1 VILPTWGEM
10 SGEATSIHAVLREL
24 HISGLGV
31 IADLELDLAPGLN
44 VLTGETGAGKT
55 MVTVGLLLA
64 LGERG
69 SASLVREGAS
79 AARVQARFD
88 ATDDAGEW
96 AEDGEV
102 ILARSIARDGRST
115 ARIGGQLATASA
127 LAELGAG
134 LVEHHGQS
142 QTQRLLAPAVQTGF
156 LDQYAGDAQ
165 LVALVAYREAYD
177 RLRAIGAEL
186 EELREAARGREREL
200 DLLAYQVKEIENV
213 GPRDGET
220 EELSA
225 EEGRL
230 AHVERLTEQASA
242 AEHALT
248 GEEGLADAAAALASV
263 LEGAADLDATAAE
276 VAGRARGLA
285 AEIAELAR
293 DVRAYGEALLPDP
306 ERLDAV
312 RERLADLKQLQRK
325 YGPSD
330 ADVSAF
336 LAEAAERLRSL
347 EGADDRIATL
357 EADLA
362 TASGLARDRAATVTT
377 GRVGA
382 AASLQEA
389 VRVELEELGMPGAAF
404 EVRLVELD
412 EPGPGGAERAELWF
426 SPSAAQPVRLLA
438 KAASGGELSR
448 VMLACRSVLADL
460 DEVGTLVFDEV
471 DAGIGGQAGL
481 AVGRRLARLEGGR
494 QVLVVTHLPQIA
506 CFADRHLRVTKDGGT
521 AAVDLL
527 EGSTRAEELSR
538 MLAGLAGSESAVTH
552 AEELLAE
559 ADRLREVTVPPGE
572 LGAVT

>member
-1 VILPTWGEM
+1 V
-10 SGEATSIHAVLREL
+10 SGGGVSIRAVLREL

-31 IADLELDLAPGLN
+31 IADLELELAPGLN

-69 SASLVREGAS
+69 SASLVREEAS

-88 ATDDAGEW
+88 ATDDAGDW

-134 LVEHHGQS
+134 LVEHHGQG
-142 QTQRLLAPAVQTGF
+142 QTQRLLGPAAQTAF
-156 LDQYAGDAQ
+156 LDRFAGDVH
-165 LVALVAYREAYD
+165 LVALGAYREMHD
-177 RLRAIGAEL
+177 RLHTIHTEL
-186 EELREAARGREREL
+186 EALREAARGREREL
-200 DLLAYQVKEIENV
+200 DLLAYQVREIEAV
-213 GPRDGET
+213 CPREGET
-220 EELSA
+220 QELTT

-230 AHVERLTEQASA
+230 AHVERLMEQAAA

-248 GEEGLADAAAALASV
+248 GEEGIADTAAALASA
-263 LEGAADLDATAAE
+263 LESAAELDPTAAE
-276 VAGRARGLA
+276 VAERARGVA
-285 AEIAELAR
+285 VETSELAR

-306 ERLDAV
+306 ERLQSV
-312 RERLADLKQLQRK
+312 RERIAALRQLQRK

-336 LAEAAERLRSL
+336 LAAASERLATL
-347 EGADDRIATL
+347 AGADDRIAEL
-357 EADLA
+357 EAAVA
-362 TASGLARDRAATVTT
+362 TLTEETHDRAAIVTA
-377 GRVGA
+377 GRTD
-382 AASLQEA
+382 ASRSLEEA
-389 VRVELEELGMPGAAF
+389 VRAELEELGMPGAVF
-404 EVRLVELD
+404 EVRLIAAE

-426 SPSAAQPVRLLA
+426 SPTPGQPVRSLA

-460 DEVGTLVFDEV
+460 DEVGILVFDEV

-481 AVGRRLARLEGGR
+481 AVGRRLARLAIGR

-521 AAVDLL
+521 ASVDLL
-527 EGSTRAEELSR
+527 DGTGRAEELSR
-538 MLAGLAGSESAVTH
+538 MLAGLAGSESAVSH
-552 AEELLAE
+552 AEELLDE
-559 ADRLREVTVPPGE
+559 ADRLRAETAAA
-572 LGAVT
+572 LGKAGAAT

>member
-1 VILPTWGEM
+1 
-10 SGEATSIHAVLREL
+10 VLREL

-31 IADLELDLAPGLN
+31 IADLELELGPGLN

-69 SASLVREGAS
+69 SASLVRDRAR

-88 ATDDAGEW
+88 ATDQAGEW

-134 LVEHHGQS
+134 LVEHHGQG
-142 QTQRLLAPAVQTGF
+142 QTQRLLAPAAQTAF
-156 LDQYAGDAQ
+156 LDRFAGDVH
-165 LVALVAYREAYD
+165 LVALGAYREAHD
-177 RLRAIGAEL
+177 RLRVSRAEL
-186 EELREAARGREREL
+186 EALREAARGREREL
-200 DLLAYQVKEIENV
+200 DLLAYQVNEIEAV

-220 EELSA
+220 EELTT

-230 AHVERLTEQASA
+230 SHVERLMEQASS

-248 GEEGLADAAAALASV
+248 GESGIADAAASLASV
-263 LEGAADLDATAAE
+263 LEAAAE
-276 VAGRARGLA
+276 LDPTAVEVAQRARGVA
-285 AEIAELAR
+285 AETSELAR

-306 ERLDAV
+306 ERLQEI
-312 RERLADLKQLQRK
+312 RERIAALKQLQRK

-336 LAEAAERLRSL
+336 LAEAAERLRTL
-347 EGADDRIATL
+347 AGADDRITELETEAATL
-357 EADLA
+357 TEQ
-362 TASGLARDRAATVTT
+362 TRDRAATVTA
-377 GRVGA
+377 GRT
-382 AASLQEA
+382 AASGALEVS
-389 VRVELEELGMPGAAF
+389 VREELEELGMPGAAF
-404 EVRLVELD
+404 EVRLVSTE
-412 EPGPGGAERAELWF
+412 EPGPAGAERVELWF
-426 SPSAAQPVRLLA
+426 SPSPGQPVRALA

-481 AVGRRLARLEGGR
+481 AVGRRLARLASGR

-506 CFADRHLRVTKDGGT
+506 CFADRHLRVTKEGGT
-521 AAVDLL
+521 ASVDLL
-527 EGSTRAEELSR
+527 DGPGRTEELSR
-538 MLAGLAGSESAVTH
+538 MLAGLAGSESAVSH
-552 AEELLAE
+552 AEELLSE
-559 ADRLREVTVPPGE
+559 ADRLRAETAG
-572 LGAVT
+572 LGRAGAVT

>member
-1 VILPTWGEM
+1 M
-10 SGEATSIHAVLREL
+10 SGGGASIRAVLREL

-31 IADLELDLAPGLN
+31 IADLELELGPGLN

-69 SASLVREGAS
+69 SASLVRDDSS

-88 ATDDAGEW
+88 ATDEAGDW

-134 LVEHHGQS
+134 LVEHHGQG
-142 QTQRLLAPAVQTGF
+142 QTQRLLAPAAQTAF
-156 LDQYAGDAQ
+156 LDRFAGDVH
-165 LVALVAYREAYD
+165 LVALGTYREAYD
-177 RLRAIGAEL
+177 RLRESRAEL
-186 EELREAARGREREL
+186 ESLREAARGREREL
-200 DLLAYQVKEIENV
+200 DLLAYQVAEIEAV

-220 EELSA
+220 EDLTT

-230 AHVERLTEQASA
+230 SQVERLMEQASS

-248 GEEGLADAAAALASV
+248 GEDGIADAAASLASV
-263 LEGAADLDATAAE
+263 LEAAAE
-276 VAGRARGLA
+276 LDPTAGEVAQRARGLA
-285 AEIAELAR
+285 AETSELAR

-306 ERLDAV
+306 ERLQEI
-312 RERLADLKQLQRK
+312 RERIAALKQLQRK

-336 LAEAAERLRSL
+336 LAEASERLRAL
-347 EGADDRIATL
+347 AGADDRIAGLETEVATL
-357 EADLA
+357 TEQ
-362 TASGLARDRAATVTT
+362 TRDRAATVTA
-377 GRVGA
+377 GRT
-382 AASLQEA
+382 AASGALEA
-389 VRVELEELGMPGAAF
+389 SVRAELEELGMPGAAF
-404 EVRLVELD
+404 EVRLVSTE
-412 EPGPGGAERAELWF
+412 EPGPAGAERVELWF
-426 SPSAAQPVRLLA
+426 SPSPGQPVRGLA

-460 DEVGTLVFDEV
+460 DEVGTLVFDEI
-471 DAGIGGQAGL
+471 DAGIGGEAGL
-481 AVGRRLARLEGGR
+481 AVGRRLARLAAGR

-521 AAVDLL
+521 ASVDVLDAP
-527 EGSTRAEELSR
+527 GRTEELSR
-538 MLAGLAGSESAVTH
+538 MLAGIAGSESAVSH
-552 AEELLAE
+552 AEELLGE
-559 ADRLREVTVPPGE
+559 ADRLRAETAGVGKA
-572 LGAVT
+572 GAVS

>member
-1 VILPTWGEM
+1 M
-10 SGEATSIHAVLREL
+10 SGEAVSIPTVLREL

-31 IADLELDLAPGLN
+31 IADLELELAPGLN

-69 SASLVREGAS
+69 SAALIREEAP

-88 ATDDAGEW
+88 AIDGAGDW

-134 LVEHHGQS
+134 LVEHHGQG
-142 QTQRLLAPAVQTGF
+142 QTQRLLAPAVQTAF
-156 LDQYAGDAQ
+156 LDRYAGDAHV
-165 LVALVAYREAYD
+165 VALGTYREAYE
-177 RLRAIGAEL
+177 RLRSVANEL
-186 EELREAARGREREL
+186 GELREAARDREREL
-200 DLLAYQVKEIENV
+200 DLLAYQVHEIETV

-220 EELSA
+220 EELTL

-230 AHVERLTEQASA
+230 AHVERLMEQASA
-242 AEHALT
+242 AEHTLT
-248 GEEGLADAAAALASV
+248 GEDGIADAAASLASV
-263 LEGAADLDATAAE
+263 LEGAADLDPSARE
-276 VAGRARGLA
+276 MGDRARGLA

-293 DVRAYGEALLPDP
+293 DIRAYGEALLPDP
-306 ERLDAV
+306 ERLGAV
-312 RERLADLKQLQRK
+312 RERVAALKQLQRK
-325 YGPSD
+325 YGPTD
-330 ADVSAF
+330 ADVVSF
-336 LAEAAERLRSL
+336 LARSAEQLRTL
-347 EGADDRIATL
+347 AGADDRITELEREL
-357 EADLA
+357 EAASA
-362 TASGLARDRAATVTT
+362 TARDRAAIVTA
-377 GRVGA
+377 GRARA
-382 AASLQEA
+382 APALDAAIRS
-389 VRVELEELGMPGAAF
+389 ELEELGMPGAVF
-404 EVRLVELD
+404 EARLLPLD
-412 EPGPGGAERAELWF
+412 EPGPGGAERAELWLSA
-426 SPSAAQPVRLLA
+426 SPGQPARPLA

-481 AVGRRLARLEGGR
+481 AVGRRLARLAAGR

-506 CFADRHLRVTKDGGT
+506 CFADRHLRVTKERGT
-521 AAVDLL
+521 ASVELL
-527 EGSTRAEELSR
+527 DGPSRTEELSR

-559 ADRLREVTVPPGE
+559 AERLREGSAPLGRA
-572 LGAVT
+572 GAVT

>member
-1 VILPTWGEM
+1 V
-10 SGEATSIHAVLREL
+10 SGGSASIRAVLREL

-31 IADLELDLAPGLN
+31 IADLELELGPGLN

-69 SASLVREGAS
+69 SASLVRDDAS

-102 ILARSIARDGRST
+102 ILARGDAPGGRST
-115 ARIGGQLATASA
+115 PPIGGQLATASA

-134 LVEHHGQS
+134 LVEHHGQG
-142 QTQRLLAPAVQTGF
+142 QTQRLLAPAAQTAF
-156 LDQYAGDAQ
+156 LDRSAGDVH
-165 LVALVAYREAYD
+165 LVALGAYREMHD
-177 RLRAIGAEL
+177 RLRAALAEL
-186 EELREAARGREREL
+186 ETLREAARGREREL
-200 DLLAYQVKEIENV
+200 DLLAYQVAEIEAV

-220 EELSA
+220 EELTT

-230 AHVERLTEQASA
+230 SHVERLMEQASA

-248 GEEGLADAAAALASV
+248 GEDGIADATASLASV
-263 LEGAADLDATAAE
+263 LEAAAE
-276 VAGRARGLA
+276 LDPTVGEVAQRARGVA
-285 AEIAELAR
+285 AETSELAR
-293 DVRAYGEALLPDP
+293 DIRSYGEALLPDP
-306 ERLDAV
+306 ERLQEI
-312 RERLADLKQLQRK
+312 RERIAALKQLQRK

-336 LAEAAERLRSL
+336 LAEASERLRTL
-347 EGADDRIATL
+347 AGADDRIVELEAEVATL
-357 EADLA
+357 TEQ
-362 TASGLARDRAATVTT
+362 ARHRAATVTE
-377 GRVGA
+377 GRTA
-382 AASLQEA
+382 AARPLEGS
-389 VRVELEELGMPGAAF
+389 VRAELEELGMPGAAF
-404 EVRLVELD
+404 EVRLVTTD

-426 SPSAAQPVRLLA
+426 SPSPGQPVRALA

-481 AVGRRLARLEGGR
+481 AVGRRLARLAAGR

-521 AAVDLL
+521 ASVDLL
-527 EGSTRAEELSR
+527 DVPGRAEELSR
-538 MLAGLAGSESAVTH
+538 MLAGLAGSESAVSH
-552 AEELLAE
+552 AEELLGE
-559 ADRLREVTVPPGE
+559 ADRLRAETAGVGRA
-572 LGAVT
+572 GAVT

>member
-1 VILPTWGEM
+1 
-10 SGEATSIHAVLREL
+10 VLREL

-31 IADLELDLAPGLN
+31 IDDLELELAPGLN

-69 SASLVREGAS
+69 SASLVREGAR

-88 ATDDAGEW
+88 ATDAAGEW

-134 LVEHHGQS
+134 LVEHHGQG

-156 LDQYAGDAQ
+156 LDRSAGDTH
-165 LVALVAYREAYD
+165 LVALGTYRESHE
-177 RLRAIGAEL
+177 RLRAIRAEL
-186 EELREAARGREREL
+186 DELQEVARGREREL
-200 DLLAYQVKEIENV
+200 DLLAYQVHEIEAV
-213 GPRDGET
+213 DPREGET
-220 EELSA
+220 DELVG

-230 AHVERLTEQASA
+230 AHVERLMEQSSA

-248 GEEGLADAAAALASV
+248 GEEGIADAAAGLASV
-263 LEGAADLDATAAE
+263 LESAAE
-276 VAGRARGLA
+276 LDPSATEVSERARGLA
-285 AEIAELAR
+285 TEIAELAR

-306 ERLDAV
+306 ERLEAV
-312 RERLADLKQLQRK
+312 RQRIADLKQLHRK
-325 YGPSD
+325 YGPTD
-330 ADVSAF
+330 ADVAAF
-336 LAEAAERLRSL
+336 LTEAAERLRIL
-347 EGADDRIATL
+347 AGADDRILEL
-357 EADLA
+357 EAALE
-362 TASGLARDRAATVTT
+362 TASEHARDRAAIVTD
-377 GRVGA
+377 GRSKA
-382 AASLQEA
+382 AVSLQAA
-389 VRVELEELGMPGAAF
+389 VRNELEELGMPGAVF
-404 EVRLVELD
+404 EIRLVTLE

-426 SPSAAQPVRLLA
+426 SASPGQPARPLA

-460 DEVGTLVFDEV
+460 DEIGTLVFDEV

-481 AVGRRLARLEGGR
+481 AVGRRLARLASGR

-506 CFADRHLRVTKDGGT
+506 CFADRHLRVTKVAGT
-521 AAVDLL
+521 ASVDLL
-527 EGSTRAEELSR
+527 EGPSRSEELSR

-559 ADRLREVTVPPGE
+559 ADRLRETSAP
-572 LGAVT
+572 LGKAAAVT

>member
-1 VILPTWGEM
+1 M
-10 SGEATSIHAVLREL
+10 SGEATSIAAVLREL

-31 IADLELDLAPGLN
+31 IDDLELELAPGLN

-88 ATDDAGEW
+88 ATDAAGEW

-134 LVEHHGQS
+134 LVEHHGQG

-156 LDQYAGDAQ
+156 LDRSAGDAH
-165 LVALVAYREAYD
+165 LVALATYREAHD
-177 RLRAIGAEL
+177 RLRATRAEL
-186 EELREAARGREREL
+186 DELQEVARGREREL
-200 DLLAYQVKEIENV
+200 DLLAYQVHEIETV
-213 GPRDGET
+213 GPRDGEA
-220 EELSA
+220 EELEG

-230 AHVERLTEQASA
+230 AHVERLLEQSSA

-248 GEEGLADAAAALASV
+248 GEEGIADAAAGLASV
-263 LEGAADLDATAAE
+263 LESAAELDPSAAE
-276 VAGRARGLA
+276 VSERARGLA
-285 AEIAELAR
+285 TEIAELAR

-306 ERLDAV
+306 ERLEAV
-312 RERLADLKQLQRK
+312 RQRIADLKQLHRK
-325 YGPSD
+325 YGPTD
-330 ADVSAF
+330 ADVAAF
-336 LAEAAERLRSL
+336 LTEAAERLRL
-347 EGADDRIATL
+347 LAGADDRILEL
-357 EADLA
+357 EAALE
-362 TASGLARDRAATVTT
+362 TASEHVRDRAAIVTA
-377 GRVGA
+377 GRSKA
-382 AASLQEA
+382 AVSLQEA
-389 VRVELEELGMPGAAF
+389 VRNELEELGMPGAVF
-404 EVRLVELD
+404 EIRLVPLE

-426 SPSAAQPVRLLA
+426 SASPGQPARPLA

-460 DEVGTLVFDEV
+460 DDVGTLVFDEV

-481 AVGRRLARLEGGR
+481 AVGRRLARLASGR

-506 CFADRHLRVTKDGGT
+506 CFADRHLRVTKQSGT
-521 AAVDLL
+521 ASVDLL
-527 EGSTRAEELSR
+527 EGPSRTEELSR

-559 ADRLREVTVPPGE
+559 AERLREASAP
-572 LGAVT
+572 LGKAAAVT